1 MEGYQRIKEL
11 YLEIKTENKDEALV
25 KIVTYLMKQPN
36 MSELYLKEEKNL
48 KEMMQY
54 IKDQAR
60 EKTVNSVAVI
70 EDNQVYEWAVTYF
83 SKSNDELG
91 INKKIT
97 PVKTTTKTN
106 KSNKTEETDK
116 NQLELEF

>member
-48 KEMMQY
+48 KEMMRY

-60 EKTVNSVAVI
+60 EKAVNSVAVI

>member
-11 YLEIKTENKDEALV
+11 YLEIKNENKDEALV

-60 EKTVNSVAVI
+60 EKAVNSIAVI